1 VFLFPCYFIKNFI
14 SFKLDIAHD
23 LKDLDK
29 IRQSIEIFASEYPL
43 SPPLW
48 MRYLKTEISLAQTD
62 EEIKKIQK
70 MFQRALDDYYSIDI
84 ALEYSNLAEKCSDDV
99 AVEVWNDLLPA
110 YGYDFTKGRLIWA
123 AWRKDFM
130 RREKDSPEKFKRIIK
145 KYKEELL
152 LPLDGM
158 EITYKEFQEFI
169 KTNNLAEQVNLSSVD
184 DEVKSTKKILIKV
197 APFEKFLAKLED
209 KSHHERV
216 ETFKRYIETCAE
228 ELEEEYVQIL
238 HERMITACCLN
249 ESVWM
254 IYLNYIKNRP
264 KDWEPL
270 ESNKSKIFKQTELEI
285 INRALRNC
293 DWSANLYVEKIQLLE
308 TLNSPREEVK
318 AVLEKASSTQY
329 NAPEP
334 LVKIWIEYLTYLT
347 RVTNFD
353 DEKQKEILRKNF
365 DLSWNA
371 LGYQFGDLA
380 DCDCEI
386 LKFWSCVEYSK
397 LNDHDQGKQLFNTAI
412 GSNENAKKTALW
424 IEFAQLEQK
433 YRGNEAARVI
443 LKRAIKV
450 QDIDDFNSLAS
461 FWTRFERCNGTPQHL
476 KICQETCESALAKRK
491 ARDKKNLPKKPPQSN
506 KRKAE
511 DEEGPHNRKKQAVSS
526 PKEEFQ
532 KLSISKPPENDQ
544 PEHHEEIDTSK
555 DHLRIFIS
563 NLNFSATVNDLRE
576 GLPEISIENFEMI
589 KNKLGKSLGY
599 GYAELSSE
607 VDVEKA
613 LKLDRRMLNGRP
625 IFISRCERDKNQRT
639 GFKFSTKL
647 EPNKIFVKGLAYS
660 AKNEDLQKLYKEF
673 GKIKDIRIVTK
684 RNGQSKGCA
693 YVEFEDEKAASHAV
707 FKTNDIEF
715 LGRTLSVAISA
726 PPAHDDKLETTN
738 PFIVPNQPVHRS
750 APRTDQKSRLSFV
763 PASVQKASVV
773 KEGNGTAPKS
783 NSDFRKMFMK

>member
-1 VFLFPCYFIKNFI
+1 
-14 SFKLDIAHD
+14 
-23 LKDLDK
+23 
-29 IRQSIEIFASEYPL
+29 
-43 SPPLW
+43 

-70 MFQRALDDYYSIDI
+70 IFQRALNDYYSIDI

-99 AVEVWNDLLPA
+99 AVELWNDLLPA
-110 YGYDFTKGRLIWA
+110 YGYEYTKGRLIWA

-130 RREKDSPEKFKRIIK
+130 KREKDSPEKFKRIIK

-169 KTNNLAEQVNLSSVD
+169 ESNNLSEQVNLSSVE

-216 ETFKRYIETCAE
+216 ETFKKYIETCAE
-228 ELEEEYVQIL
+228 DLEEEYVQVL
-238 HERMITACCLN
+238 YERMITACCLN

-254 IYLNYIKNRP
+254 MYLNYIENRP

-293 DWSANLYVEKIQLLE
+293 DWSANLYVEKIHHLE
-308 TLNSPREEVK
+308 NINSSTDDVK
-318 AVLEKASSTQY
+318 KVLEKASSVQY
-329 NAPEP
+329 NSPEP
-334 LVKIWIEYLTYLT
+334 LVKIWIEYLSYLT

-365 DLSWNA
+365 ELSWNT

-386 LKFWSCVEYSK
+386 LKLWGCVEYSK
-397 LNDHDQGKQLFNTAI
+397 LNDHEQGKQLWNSAI
-412 GSNENAKKTALW
+412 GSNDNSKKTALW

-443 LKRAIKV
+443 LRRAVKV
-450 QDIDDFNSLAS
+450 HEIDLNSLVS
-461 FWTRFERCNGTPQHL
+461 FWIRFERCNGSLQHL
-476 KICQETCESALAKRK
+476 KSCQEVCENALARK
-491 ARDKKNLPKKPPQSN
+491 KSRDKSKLPKKPPQGS

-511 DEEGPHNRKKQAVSS
+511 DDEGPQERKKKAVS
-526 PKEEFQ
+526 PAKEEFQ
-532 KLSISKPPENDQ
+532 KLSISKPPENVQ
-544 PEHHEEIDTSK
+544 EPEHHEEIDTSK

-563 NLNFSATVNDLRE
+563 NLDFGANVDDLRE
-576 GLPEISIENFEMI
+576 GFPEISFVNFEMI

-613 LKLDRRMLNGRP
+613 LKLDRRLLNGRP
-625 IFISRCERDKNQRT
+625 AFISRCVRDRNQRT

-647 EPNKIFVKGLAYS
+647 EPNKIFIKGLSYS
-660 AKNEDLQKLYKEF
+660 ATNDDLRNCFKEF
-673 GKIKDIRIVTK
+673 GKIRDVRIVLK

-693 YVEFEDEKAASHAV
+693 YIEFEDEKAASHAV
-707 FKTNDIEF
+707 FKMNDKEF

-726 PPAHDDKLETTN
+726 PPVHEDKNVETHQIHVT
-738 PFIVPNQPVHRS
+738 NQPVHRS
-750 APRTDQKSRLSFV
+750 APRADQKSRLSFV
-763 PASVQKASVV
+763 PASVQKATAS
-773 KEGNGTAPKS
+773 KEGNGSAPKS